1 MGLVFVLLFWGIVG
15 LILGGA
21 GALAARMTATLL
33 TRGNYEGP
41 EISARKRAIRI
52 ATLLPF
58 ACLSW
63 VGAIFILQ
71 GYINTTILHRDMGIG
86 DSSYCPLP
94 NGYSVLM
101 IDVSDQG
108 TVYNPRTQL
117 GDGTVVEQEDAIS
130 GVRELQVADARLLG
144 GADSRYS
151 EHFGQSS
158 PSIDRYFVLDTR
170 TGKRTDFTT
179 DTALRSA
186 ASMLGIELKL
196 KPIFEVY
203 RQYRFTWFDLA
214 AALFMFLPPV
224 LAAAG
229 FLRSIV
235 RLRHTR
241 AHMRSA

>member
-1 MGLVFVLLFWGIVG
+1 MGLVFVLLFWGVVG
-15 LILGGA
+15 LILAGA

-33 TRGNYEGP
+33 MRGNYEGP
-41 EISARKRAIRI
+41 SISGRKRAIRI

-108 TVYNPRTQL
+108 TVYNPKTQL

-214 AALFMFLPPV
+214 AALVMFLPPL
-224 LAAAG
+224 LAVAW

-241 AHMRSA
+241 AHMRHA

>member
-1 MGLVFVLLFWGIVG
+1 MGILFVLLFWGIAG
-15 LILGGA
+15 LILAGA
-21 GALAARMTATLL
+21 GALAARTTATLL
-33 TRGNYEGP
+33 TRGTYEGAQM
-41 EISARKRAIRI
+41 SARKRVIRI
-52 ATLLPF
+52 APLLPF
-58 ACLSW
+58 ACLLW

-108 TVYNPRTQL
+108 SVYNPKTQL
-117 GDGTVVEQEDAIS
+117 GDGTVVEREDAIS

-224 LAAAG
+224 LAAAW

-241 AHMRSA
+241 AHMRAA